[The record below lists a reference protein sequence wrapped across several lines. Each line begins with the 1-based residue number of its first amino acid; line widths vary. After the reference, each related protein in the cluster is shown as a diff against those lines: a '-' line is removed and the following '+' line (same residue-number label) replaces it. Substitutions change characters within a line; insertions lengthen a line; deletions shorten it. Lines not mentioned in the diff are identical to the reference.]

1 MLQTEVERDG
11 ARRSGRV
18 RRVTTP
24 APPDPSVVLRVGPM
38 PGPWQRRAACR
49 SLPPEL
55 FFPTVNSPEC
65 DEDTDRA
72 LAVCQGCEVRSLCL
86 EFAIVTNQAGIWGGA
101 TEEQRR
107 AIKRARRR
115 RRAQA
120 ASKVS

>member
-1 MLQTEVERDG
+1 MLQTEVERG
-11 ARRSGRV
+11 AGQRADRV
-18 RRVTTP
+18 RRV
-24 APPDPSVVLRVGPM
+24 AIPPPLDSSTVLRIGPM

-55 FFPTVNSPEC
+55 FFPNVNAPGCE
-65 DEDTDRA
+65 EDVERA
-72 LAVCQGCEVRSLCL
+72 LAVCQGCEVRPACL
-86 EFAIVTNQAGIWGGA
+86 EFAIVTNQVGIWGGH

-120 ASKVS
+120 PRVS